1 MEAFMKKHIHLI
13 SVALLV
19 ATALIYTSCGGL
31 NHSRPLGKFSFTLD
45 EATAGNIARVIVNS
59 PRTANG
65 TSENELEIS
74 FKVVNTGN
82 QVIKETA
89 PKIIPLSI
97 IRETAVKNAILDNS
111 TYTIEEIPL
120 NTKLKVYVSIVI
132 NGTEIIGGSSET
144 FELSSA
150 DTQAV
155 SISLSLNRESLTT
168 VLSPTEPYAG
178 LLPLWHYDWKS
189 SPPYHF
195 YLTTTDS
202 FSEVRTEKTNSF
214 YETNSK
220 SDFYASCFDLK
231 DRLWYI
237 AFIDGNAKLFYT
249 SSTNPSEN
257 GVYSLYKNEGNSK
270 REIADIDCDPV
281 TGKLWIC
288 FTLRDYSENTKT
300 YYVYSFDPEEV
311 IGNEHYFDNK
321 GFNNDFTPDGCMQIN
336 ETAMSSSPIHGAVV
350 NNTYYLATEEG
361 ERYDGTYECTLHK
374 AQING
379 SEITPTQDLGLIES
393 GYLPDADK
401 SGLSTYIQDIATLEE
416 GVFVLFRQDGYETNS
431 HWFISRGGLLWLEP
445 DTLQK
450 KDITGVTPFT
460 NASVSVPLLIRYDGY
475 TSAIFYDEAG
485 SKQIMTD
492 YSFWHGVPTKN
503 EKNFYAPVRF
513 LAVKPKKLVIA
524 DNGVYM
530 YCDTNNTNN
539 LTTETASRVVTVD
552 LESFS
557 DPVYSEISADFGAS
571 KSGSSFTYSS
581 YTDFDYMS
589 DFYAKKY
596 ESGCGFIGNFTLKA
610 GLTDDQLDNAPK
622 GIKIEMYRF
631 Q

>member
-1 MEAFMKKHIHLI
+1 MKKHIHLI

-19 ATALIYTSCGGL
+19 VTALIYTSCGGL

-178 LLPLWHYDWKS
+178 PLPLWHYDWKS

-195 YLTTTDS
+195 YLTTTDT
-202 FSEVRTEKTNSF
+202 FSEVSTEETNSF
-214 YETNSK
+214 YATYDK

-237 AFIDGNAKLFYT
+237 ASIDDSDNLCYT

-257 GVYSLYKNEGNSK
+257 GVYPLSKQEGSLY

-288 FTLRDYSENTKT
+288 FTLRNYSEDKKT

-311 IGNEHYFDNK
+311 IGDAGYFTNK
-321 GFNNDFTPDGCMQIN
+321 GFNDDFTPGCIQIN
-336 ETAMSSSPIHGAVV
+336 ETAMSSSPIHGAVI
-350 NNTYYLATEEG
+350 NNTYYFAPEEG
-361 ERYDGTYECTLHK
+361 EQDNGTYEWTLHK

-379 SEITPTQDLGLIES
+379 SEITATKDLSLIES

-401 SGLSTYIQDIATLEE
+401 SDLSTYIQDIAILEE
-416 GVFVLFRQDGYETNS
+416 GVFVLFRQDGYETAS

-524 DNGVYM
+524 DNGVFM
-530 YCDTNNTNN
+530 YCDTKN
-539 LTTETASRVVTVD
+539 LTTKTASRVVTVD

-571 KSGSSFTYSS
+571 ISGSSFTYSY
-581 YTDFDYMS
+581 YTNFDYMS

-610 GLTDDQLDNAPK
+610 GLTDDELDTAQK
-622 GIKIEMYRF
+622 GIKLEMYRF